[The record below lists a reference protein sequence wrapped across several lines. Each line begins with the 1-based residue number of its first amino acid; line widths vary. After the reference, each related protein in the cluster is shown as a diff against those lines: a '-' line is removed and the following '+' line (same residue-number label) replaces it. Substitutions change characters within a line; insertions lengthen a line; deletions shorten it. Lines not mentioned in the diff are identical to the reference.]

1 MPRPSADPIGCR
13 RALGPVPYLV
23 MPASRPHPRLP
34 VRRSRGVLIRVIGM
48 LLAAGLLLGAC
59 DNDSDVTSITTARE
73 GAPSEVAPD
82 TDLALP
88 DGVDPIPFAS
98 AAVSLSAAGGSS
110 HTIRVWIADNFDR
123 RTRGLMFR
131 TRLPTDTGMIFAFPI
146 ETTTPFWNQD
156 TPLDIDIAF
165 LAEDGT
171 ILEIHQLQR
180 FSPDLI
186 TPTKEYRFALELPA
200 GWFAGRAVGVGDR
213 VNIPE
218 AVLDAAE

>member
-1 MPRPSADPIGCR
+1 M
-13 RALGPVPYLV
+13 
-23 MPASRPHPRLP
+23 
-34 VRRSRGVLIRVIGM
+34 LIRVTGV
-48 LLAAGLLLGAC
+48 LLVAGLLLGAC
-59 DNDSDVTSITTARE
+59 DNDSNVTSIATAGE
-73 GAPSEVAPD
+73 GTPSEVAPD
-82 TDLALP
+82 PDLALP

-98 AAVSLSAAGGSS
+98 TAVSLSSADGRR
-110 HTIRVWIADNFDR
+110 HTIRVWIADTFDR

-131 TRLPTDTGMIFAFPI
+131 TRLPADTGMIFAFPI

-156 TPLDIDIAF
+156 TPLDLDIAF

-186 TPTKEYRFALELPA
+186 TPTEEYRFALELPA
-200 GWFAGRAVGVGDR
+200 GWFAGREVGVGNR